1 LVIHDRI
8 ATKPDTNIRKAAQKT
23 LTTAPR
29 SATLSQVGE
38 VPVYGDSL
46 GHEIL
51 AEREEY
57 RSRLDNLEVEI
68 WGRLDRLD
76 EKLDEAVSN
85 LQAQINELAGII
97 S

>member
-1 LVIHDRI
+1 M
-8 ATKPDTNIRKAAQKT
+8 
-23 LTTAPR
+23 
-29 SATLSQVGE
+29 
-38 VPVYGDSL
+38 YGDSL